1 MTTRNTS
8 TAGLLWGSLW
18 RASLYGTLLTAGF
31 GALYGAAGGTLTFPL
46 VGTIIGLFF
55 GALSGAVIGLP
66 LGLLNG
72 LFLFWLTV
80 SHRSVGRLDLCRY
93 RGQAGILC
101 ATGTLLA
108 LFADWAL
115 HDLPNPNTFA
125 TDRASRLIIDLF
137 LPISDPGARV
147 PTDTVILLVWVFV
160 PMLAIVLASWLT
172 GRFVAKWYSDMSAL
186 HAPPGHGA

>member
-1 MTTRNTS
+1 MTIRNAI
-8 TAGLLWGSLW
+8 TAELLWGSLW
-18 RASLYGTLLTAGF
+18 RASLYGVLLTAGF

-46 VGTIIGLFF
+46 VGTIIGFFF
-55 GALSGAVIGLP
+55 GALSGAVIGMP

-72 LFLFWLTV
+72 VLLFWLTV
-80 SHRSVGRLDLCRY
+80 SYRSVGRLDPRRY
-93 RGQAGILC
+93 RRQSGILC

-108 LFADWAL
+108 LVADWAL
-115 HDLPNPNTFA
+115 HDLPDPNTFA
-125 TDRASRLIIDLF
+125 TDRASHLIIDIF

-172 GRFVAKWYSDMSAL
+172 GRFVAGWYVDRVRLTHTPS
-186 HAPPGHGA
+186 HGA